1 VIGVG
6 LELPGTIAGF
16 ALLDPLGDDWELVEG
31 KRAVIPGHGPVTLDF
46 ALVARVNLPPF
57 FRKGLPG
64 LPGIPPG
71 QAAVRGS
78 GTRFCVSG
86 PLPDV
91 LPDPAVPGQTVPT
104 TIESLL
110 NGVVVSFHRVEPHGP
125 SFDVGLWDNAQRLVP
140 LYP

>member
-31 KRAVIPGHGPVTLDF
+31 KRAVIPGHGPVTRLRPGRPRQSPT
-46 ALVARVNLPPF
+46 VLP
-57 FRKGLPG
+57 KGPSR